1 MLVSASTVEARLAA
15 RVAGKPK
22 GLIEDAQ
29 LAKAKLLE
37 GVGRS
42 KLA

>member
-1 MLVSASTVEARLAA
+1 MLASASTAEARLAA
-15 RVAGKPK
+15 RAAGKPR
-22 GLIEDAQ
+22 GLIEDTQ